1 MISKCGEHSQYVLYD
16 ISYKNIHFP
25 SSDIH
30 RSFFSMS
37 NLFKQALA
45 ALDASDWPAAA
56 SFSNT
61 AHVKS
66 CELHSTF
73 FSHVH
78 DLTVTAATT
87 NIDSHNNTYIKEAV
101 LKNFVEEIDLNDE
114 DSFMYFYTKFVIICA
129 VLFITA
135 FNSVKSVVKKYRR
148 RSLLGI

>member
-1 MISKCGEHSQYVLYD
+1 
-16 ISYKNIHFP
+16 
-25 SSDIH
+25 
-30 RSFFSMS
+30 MS
-37 NLFKQALA
+37 NSFKKALA

-61 AHVKS
+61 AHMKA

-87 NIDSHNNTYIKEAV
+87 NIDSHNNTYIKQAV
-101 LKNFVEEIDLNDE
+101 LKNLVEEIDLNDE
-114 DSFMYFYTKFVIICA
+114 DSFMYFYTKFIIVCA

>member
-1 MISKCGEHSQYVLYD
+1 MCTAWYWRTYVL
-16 ISYKNIHFP
+16 ISC
-25 SSDIH
+25 
-30 RSFFSMS
+30 
-37 NLFKQALA
+37 LFEQALA

-56 SFSNT
+56 SYSNT
-61 AHVKS
+61 AHVKT

-87 NIDSHNNTYIKEAV
+87 NIDSHNKTYIKEAI
-101 LKNFVEEIDLNDE
+101 LKNLVEEIDLNDE
-114 DSFMYFYTKFVIICA
+114 DSFMYFYTKFIIVCA

-148 RSLLGI
+148 RSLLGV